1 MTKKEQ
7 RQAQLDRHY
16 NSLNNLYKL
25 NTGEDHPNPKRLS
38 STLLRLEREAHRETV
53 GQMNDDIGEQCNEDG
68 DYIESDKRIEA
79 IKEKVLKLFKGN
91 LNGFFINYDA
101 RGYAMKIKT
110 EAIGDTGLYR
120 DFGGYGILAPEIN

>member
-7 RQAQLDRHY
+7 RQAQLNRHY

-38 STLLRLEREAHRETV
+38 STLLRLECEAHREKL
-53 GQMNDDIGEQCNEDG
+53 GQMNDNIGEQCNEDG
-68 DYIESDKRIEA
+68 DYIESDNRIEA
-79 IKEKVLKLFKGN
+79 IKEKVLKLFKGK

-101 RGYAMKIKT
+101 RGYALKIKT
-110 EAIGDTGLYR
+110 EAIGDTGLHR
-120 DFGGYGILAPEIN
+120 DFGGYGILAPEIL